1 MREVCGERIEDL
13 RAMIDQ
19 SVIYLRHD
27 TEHEKR
33 LMELEQSNVQKVQEL
48 QLNHQKESFIQQTEQ
63 ERLKLEEQN
72 LVETNAR
79 LAEETL
85 LKCTNMLK

>member
-1 MREVCGERIEDL
+1 
-13 RAMIDQ
+13 
-19 SVIYLRHD
+19 
-27 TEHEKR
+27 
-33 LMELEQSNVQKVQEL
+33 MELEQSNVQKVQEL

>member
-1 MREVCGERIEDL
+1 
-13 RAMIDQ
+13 MIDQ

-48 QLNHQKESFIQQTEQ
+48 QLNHQKESLRQQTEQ

-72 LVETNAR
+72 LVETNAQ
-79 LAEETL
+79 LAHETL
-85 LKCTNMLK
+85 LKCSGMLN